1 MRRRRNFSPRVSK
14 DVPGCSRILSAGN
27 CVPSQ
32 LGVLTSMAQQSLF
45 NFFPKPAKRS
55 KSSNEA
61 DRLPCTE
68 TDELIVYVEI
78 QQVIFKPSY
87 LQL

>member
-1 MRRRRNFSPRVSK
+1 MK
-14 DVPGCSRILSAGN
+14 
-27 CVPSQ
+27 
-32 LGVLTSMAQQSLF
+32 LTG
-45 NFFPKPAKRS
+45 K
-55 KSSNEA
+55 
-61 DRLPCTE
+61 LPCTE

>member
-1 MRRRRNFSPRVSK
+1 MTSAYKNGGRNSGRLRETTRNSVF
-14 DVPGCSRILSAGN
+14 
-27 CVPSQ
+27 
-32 LGVLTSMAQQSLF
+32 LTSMAQQSLF

-68 TDELIVYVEI
+68 TDELIEYVEI